1 MSAFSF
7 YQFTHIIHE
16 LSQLGESV
24 RIEVN
29 KEDVWFASDRKATN
43 GSVLLKQT
51 DSARELYKDYKVK
64 EKEEEE
70 EEEGERKK
78 KKARRRRRRRR
89 RMERTSRWM
98 RSSGAR
104 RSLSQR
110 VSMKARMSK
119 TMMKMTMTRVARS
132 GRKT

>member
-7 YQFTHIIHE
+7 YQFTCIIHE
-16 LSQLGESV
+16 LSQLGEGV

-29 KEDVWFASDRKATN
+29 KEGVWFASDCKATN
-43 GSVLLKQT
+43 GSVLLKQK
-51 DSARELYKDYKVK
+51 DSAHELYKDYKVK
-64 EKEEEE
+64 EEEEEEEE

-78 KKARRRRRRRR
+78 KKARRRRRR

-119 TMMKMTMTRVARS
+119 TMMKMTTTRVARS
-132 GRKT
+132 GRKR